1 MTKQKRESR
10 SVTDGK
16 SNLDFEIEFYK
27 SITQEAPDYID
38 ALMLLGEAYTRKGLY
53 SKGLEIDQRLTDLRP
68 DDPIFHYNLACS
80 YSLMHMKKPAL
91 HSLKKSISLGY
102 SDLKHLATDSDLFFL
117 HGDKSFQRLL
127 RRLGKKIVAQIKKGY
142 SK

>member
-1 MTKQKRESR
+1 MTRLNQGSR
-10 SVTDGK
+10 PVPGGK

-27 SITQEAPDYID
+27 SITQESPNYID

-53 SKGLEIDQRLTDLRP
+53 SKGLEIDRRLTDLRP
-68 DDPIFHYNLACS
+68 NDPIFHYNLACS

-102 SDLKHLATDSDLFFL
+102 WDLEHLATDSDLSFL
-117 HGDKSFQRLL
+117 HDDKSFQRLM
-127 RRLGKKIVAQIKKGY
+127 RRLGKKIVDQIKNRYLK
-142 SK
+142 